1 MAAASQ
7 MRMLSFLLSTI
18 AFFVSAYYVERFLEN
33 QGIPKGMTRGV
44 LVFSIS
50 LLIAYLVSFGVDRL
64 TS

>member
-1 MAAASQ
+1 
-7 MRMLSFLLSTI
+7 MRMLSILLSTI
-18 AFFVSAYYVERFLEN
+18 AFFVSAYYVKRFLEN

-50 LLIAYLVSFGVDRL
+50 LLIAYLVAFGVDRL

>member
-1 MAAASQ
+1 
-7 MRMLSFLLSTI
+7 MLSILLSTI
-18 AFFVSAYYVERFLEN
+18 AFFVSAYYVKRFLEN

-50 LLIAYLVSFGVDRL
+50 LLIAYLVAFGVDRL

>member
-1 MAAASQ
+1 
-7 MRMLSFLLSTI
+7 MLSILLSTI
-18 AFFVSAYYVERFLEN
+18 AFFVSAYYVKRFLEN

-64 TS
+64 TP

>member
-1 MAAASQ
+1 

-18 AFFVSAYYVERFLEN
+18 AFFVSAYYVKRFLEN

-64 TS
+64 TP

>member
-1 MAAASQ
+1 

-18 AFFVSAYYVERFLEN
+18 AFFVSAYYVKRFLEN

-50 LLIAYLVSFGVDRL
+50 LLIAYLVAFGVDRL
-64 TS
+64 TP

>member
-1 MAAASQ
+1 
-7 MRMLSFLLSTI
+7 MRMLSILLSTI
-18 AFFVSAYYVERFLEN
+18 AVFVSAYYVERFLEN

-50 LLIAYLVSFGVDRL
+50 LLIAYLVAFGVDWL

>member
-1 MAAASQ
+1 
-7 MRMLSFLLSTI
+7 MRMLSILLSTI
-18 AFFVSAYYVERFLEN
+18 AFFVSAYYVKRFLEN

-64 TS
+64 TP

>member
-1 MAAASQ
+1 
-7 MRMLSFLLSTI
+7 MLSFLLSTI
-18 AFFVSAYYVERFLEN
+18 AFFVSAYYVKRFLEN

-50 LLIAYLVSFGVDRL
+50 LLIAYLVAFGVDRL

>member
-1 MAAASQ
+1 
-7 MRMLSFLLSTI
+7 MLSFLLSTI
-18 AFFVSAYYVERFLEN
+18 AFFVSAYYVKRFLEN

-64 TS
+64 TP

>member
-1 MAAASQ
+1 

-18 AFFVSAYYVERFLEN
+18 AFFVSAYYVKRFLEN

-50 LLIAYLVSFGVDRL
+50 LLIAYLVAFGVDRL